1 MSNSKDA
8 VRKILDA
15 VKADKRTSLT
25 APEGKLVCDA
35 YGIPV
40 PKEGVAK
47 SAAEAAKIATDMGFP
62 VVMKIVSPDILHKT
76 EAGGVMVGVK
86 TAADAEKNYATILAN
101 AKKYKADAK
110 IEGIQVQQ
118 MLLGGQE
125 VIIGAVTDGSFGK
138 LVAFGLGGVLVE
150 VLKDI
155 TFRLA
160 PATKEDAL
168 SMLDGIQAH
177 EMLKGVRGS
186 DPANRDAIADIIV
199 NVSKLITDFP
209 EIAEMDLNPVFATK
223 SNAIAADVRIV
234 VDFEP
239 KPPRP
244 RPNHDDIVRQMN
256 RIMKPKSVAVIGA
269 SAENGK
275 IGNSVMKNLIN
286 GGYKGEIYPIHPK
299 ADEIMGKKVYKSV
312 KDVPGEVDI
321 AVFAIPANFV
331 AGALIECGE
340 KKVVGAILIPS
351 GYAETG
357 NIKGQEE
364 IQAIGQKYGIR
375 LMGPNIYGFYYT
387 HANLC
392 ATFCTAYDVKG
403 SAALSSQSGGI
414 GMAIIGFS
422 RSAKMGV
429 SAIVGLGNKSDIDED
444 DLLTFFEQDDNTQ
457 IIAQHCEDLKDGR
470 AFAEVAKRVSKKKP
484 IVVLKAGRT
493 SAGAKAASSHTGALA
508 GNDKIYED
516 VFNQSGVIRARSLRD
531 MLEFARGI
539 PVLPTPK
546 GENVVIITGAGGS
559 GVLLSDACIDNNL
572 QADDDPAGSRCG
584 VPQVHPAVR
593 RGRQPGRHHRR
604 RAADHLRQHRQAR
617 ARRPAHPFADPRL
630 LAHHRDAAD
639 GVCEEHGR
647 GEERDE
653 GQGHREA
660 DRGLAGRRH
669 RGRGSRRLSLP
680 ERHRRLRLL
689 DRNSGRGARREVQ
702 VGARR
707 GPAVS
712 VNSSHSGMRASRG
725 PGMRI
730 PGSRCART
738 GMHGNQARFAF
749 QPSRCHRPI
758 QRRGDGEAGAGR
770 QRIDHEILKS
780 GMPARRPELQNL
792 DHADHHDGDR
802 CREQPVPRIGQ
813 AEASPTRTKAS
824 ACSPSWPR
832 SECGR
837 KRGGPSVAKV
847 TAAARSQAMIL
858 RMMVIATG

>member
-1 MSNSKDA
+1 MSSPKDA
-8 VRKILDA
+8 VRQILDR
-15 VKADKRTSLT
+15 VKADKRSSLT

-47 SAAEAAKIATDMGFP
+47 SAGDAAKIATGMGFP

-76 EAGGVMVGVK
+76 EAGGVMVDVK
-86 TAADAEKNYATILAN
+86 TAADVEKNYETILAS
-101 AKKYKADAK
+101 ARKYKSDAR

-125 VIIGAVTDGSFGK
+125 VIVGAVTDGSFGK

-160 PATKEDAL
+160 PATKQDAL

-199 NVSKLITDFP
+199 NVSRLITDFP
-209 EIAEMDLNPVFATK
+209 EIAEMDLNPVFATRTD
-223 SNAIAADVRIV
+223 AIAADVRIV
-234 VDFEP
+234 VDFAP

-244 RPNHDDIVRQMN
+244 RPQHDDIVRQMN
-256 RIMKPKSVAVIGA
+256 RIMKPKAVAVIGA

-286 GGYKGEIYPIHPK
+286 GGYQGEIYPIHPK

-312 KDVPGEVDI
+312 KDVPGEIDI
-321 AVFAIPANFV
+321 AVFAIPASLV
-331 AGALIECGE
+331 APALVECGE
-340 KKVVGAILIPS
+340 KKIVGAILIPS

-357 NIKGQEE
+357 NLKGQEE

-444 DLLTFFEQDDNTQ
+444 DLLTFFEQDDNTR

-484 IVVLKAGRT
+484 VVVLKAGRT

-559 GVLLSDACIDNNL
+559 GVLLSDACVDNKLSLMTIPPDLDAAFRKFIPPFGAAGNPVDITGGEPPITYVNTVKL
-572 QADDDPAGSRCG
+572 GLEDPRIHALILGYWHTIVTPPMVFAKNMVEVKNAMKAKGIEKPIVASLAGDIE
-584 VPQVHPAVR
+584 VEE
-593 RGRQPGRHHRR
+593 
-604 RAADHLRQHRQAR
+604 AADYLYQNGIVAY
-617 ARRPAHPFADPRL
+617 AYSTEIPVAVLGAKYKW
-630 LAHHRDAAD
+630 A
-639 GVCEEHGR
+639 
-647 GEERDE
+647 
-653 GQGHREA
+653 
-660 DRGLAGRRH
+660 
-669 RGRGSRRLSLP
+669 
-680 ERHRRLRLL
+680 
-689 DRNSGRGARREVQ
+689 RGA
-702 VGARR
+702 G
-707 GPAVS
+707 
-712 VNSSHSGMRASRG
+712 
-725 PGMRI
+725 
-730 PGSRCART
+730 
-738 GMHGNQARFAF
+738 
-749 QPSRCHRPI
+749 
-758 QRRGDGEAGAGR
+758 
-770 QRIDHEILKS
+770 L
-780 GMPARRPELQNL
+780 L
-792 DHADHHDGDR
+792 
-802 CREQPVPRIGQ
+802 
-813 AEASPTRTKAS
+813 
-824 ACSPSWPR
+824 
-832 SECGR
+832 
-837 KRGGPSVAKV
+837 
-847 TAAARSQAMIL
+847 
-858 RMMVIATG
+858 

>member
-1 MSNSKDA
+1 MANNKTA
-8 VRKILDA
+8 VRQILD
-15 VKADKRTSLT
+15 KAKAEGRTSLT

-35 YGIPV
+35 YGIAV
-40 PKEGVAK
+40 PKEVVAT
-47 SAAEAAKIATDMGFP
+47 SAQDAAKIAGSMGFP
-62 VVMKIVSPDILHKT
+62 VVLKIVSPEILHKT
-76 EAGGVMVGVK
+76 EAGGVIVGVK
-86 TAADAEKNYATILAN
+86 SVGEVEKGFATIMAN
-101 AKKYKADAK
+101 AKKYDPKATLL
-110 IEGIQVQQ
+110 GVQVQQ

-125 VIIGAVTDGSFGK
+125 VIIGAVTDPSFGK
-138 LVAFGLGGVLVE
+138 LVAFGLGGILGE
-150 VLKDI
+150 GLKDI

-160 PATKEDAL
+160 PATKQDAL

-186 DPANRDAIADIIV
+186 DPANRDAISGIIV
-199 NVSKLITDFP
+199 NVSQLITDFP
-209 EIAEMDLNPVFATK
+209 EISEMDLNPVFATK
-223 SNAIAADVRIV
+223 ADAIAADVRIV
-234 VDFEP
+234 VDFSP
-239 KPPRP
+239 PPPRP

-269 SAENGK
+269 SAATGK

-331 AGALIECGE
+331 AAALIECGE

-357 NIKGQEE
+357 NVKGQEE

-387 HANLC
+387 PANLC

-457 IIAQHCEDLKDGR
+457 IIAQHLEDLKDGR

-516 VFNQSGVIRARSLRD
+516 VFNQSGVIRARSLRQL
-531 MLEFARGI
+531 LEFARGV

-546 GENVVIITGAGGS
+546 GENILIITGAGGS
-559 GVLLSDACIDNNL
+559 GVLLSDSCVDNGLSLMAMPPDLDAAFRKFIPPFGAAGNPVDITGGEPPITYVNTVKL
-572 QADDDPAGSRCG
+572 GLEDPRIHALILGYWHTIVTPPMVFAKNMVEVKNAMKAKGIEKPIVASLAGDIE
-584 VPQVHPAVR
+584 VEE
-593 RGRQPGRHHRR
+593 
-604 RAADHLRQHRQAR
+604 AADYLYQNGIVAY
-617 ARRPAHPFADPRL
+617 AYSTEIPVAVLGAKYKW
-630 LAHHRDAAD
+630 A
-639 GVCEEHGR
+639 
-647 GEERDE
+647 
-653 GQGHREA
+653 
-660 DRGLAGRRH
+660 
-669 RGRGSRRLSLP
+669 
-680 ERHRRLRLL
+680 
-689 DRNSGRGARREVQ
+689 RGA
-702 VGARR
+702 G
-707 GPAVS
+707 
-712 VNSSHSGMRASRG
+712 
-725 PGMRI
+725 
-730 PGSRCART
+730 
-738 GMHGNQARFAF
+738 
-749 QPSRCHRPI
+749 
-758 QRRGDGEAGAGR
+758 
-770 QRIDHEILKS
+770 L
-780 GMPARRPELQNL
+780 L
-792 DHADHHDGDR
+792 
-802 CREQPVPRIGQ
+802 
-813 AEASPTRTKAS
+813 
-824 ACSPSWPR
+824 
-832 SECGR
+832 
-837 KRGGPSVAKV
+837 
-847 TAAARSQAMIL
+847 
-858 RMMVIATG
+858 

>member
-8 VRKILDA
+8 VRKILDL
-15 VKADKRTSLT
+15 VKAEKRTSLT

-47 SAAEAAKIATDMGFP
+47 SAGEAAKIATDMGFP

-76 EAGGVMVGVK
+76 EAGGVVVGVK
-86 TAADAEKNYATILAN
+86 TAADIEKNYAAILAN
-101 AKKYKADAK
+101 ARKYKSDAR
-110 IEGIQVQQ
+110 IEGIQIQQ

-125 VIIGAVTDGSFGK
+125 VIVGAVTDGSFGK

-160 PATKEDAL
+160 PATKQDAL

-186 DPANRDAIADIIV
+186 EPANRDAIADIIV

-209 EIAEMDLNPVFATK
+209 EIAEMDLNPVFATRA
-223 SNAIAADVRIV
+223 SAIAADVRIV
-234 VDFEP
+234 VDFAP

-256 RIMKPKSVAVIGA
+256 RIMKPKAVAVIGA
-269 SAENGK
+269 SSESGK

-286 GGYKGEIYPIHPK
+286 GGYKGEIFPIHPK
-299 ADEIMGKKVYKSV
+299 ADEILGKKVYRSV
-312 KDVPGEVDI
+312 KDIPGEVDI
-321 AVFAIPANFV
+321 AVFAIPASLV
-331 AGALIECGE
+331 AGALVECGE

-357 NIKGQEE
+357 NVKGQEE
-364 IQAIGQKYGIR
+364 IQAIGLKYGIR

-387 HANLC
+387 PANLC

-429 SAIVGLGNKSDIDED
+429 SAIVGVGNKSDIDED

-531 MLEFARGI
+531 MLEFARGLPI
-539 PVLPTPK
+539 LPTPK

-559 GVLLSDACIDNNL
+559 GVLLSDACIDNKL
-572 QADDDPAGSRCG
+572 SLMTIPPDLDAAFRKFIPPFGAAGNPIDITG
-584 VPQVHPAVR
+584 GEPPITYVNTVKL
-593 RGRQPGRHHRR
+593 G
-604 RAADHLRQHRQAR
+604 LE
-617 ARRPAHPFADPRL
+617 DPRIHAL
-630 LAHHRDAAD
+630 ILGYWHTIVTPPMVFARNMVEVKNAMKAK
-639 GVCEEHGR
+639 GIEKPIV
-647 GEERDE
+647 
-653 GQGHREA
+653 A
-660 DRGLAGRRH
+660 SLAGDIEVEEASDYLYQN
-669 RGRGSRRLSLP
+669 GIVAYPYTTEIPVAVLGAKYKWA
-680 ERHRRLRLL
+680 
-689 DRNSGRGARREVQ
+689 RGA
-702 VGARR
+702 G
-707 GPAVS
+707 
-712 VNSSHSGMRASRG
+712 
-725 PGMRI
+725 
-730 PGSRCART
+730 
-738 GMHGNQARFAF
+738 
-749 QPSRCHRPI
+749 
-758 QRRGDGEAGAGR
+758 
-770 QRIDHEILKS
+770 L
-780 GMPARRPELQNL
+780 L
-792 DHADHHDGDR
+792 
-802 CREQPVPRIGQ
+802 
-813 AEASPTRTKAS
+813 
-824 ACSPSWPR
+824 
-832 SECGR
+832 
-837 KRGGPSVAKV
+837 
-847 TAAARSQAMIL
+847 
-858 RMMVIATG
+858 